1 MNTDNSFAPENR
13 NQITNLKQLKLNNS
27 FNNKTEKIINESVS
41 QNKSNF
47 KSFKYNNKFNLNL
60 NNNNNQLSEI
70 SKDYLNFYFNNNQNY
85 YSKHNINSKDNIYNL
100 NPNFSRPNDYNKNL
114 SHHNEISFLRYQ
126 GFKDLNNQIQDYS
139 NQFNQLRDDDLIPRK
154 TIQNQLLNT
163 INQRLIKINNETND
177 NIYQENISS
186 QWQQEY
192 MLYQLDNPKLI
203 DLYNNLANF
212 NMINENHYIQNIG
225 NINSNNYDI
234 GTQ

>member
-1 MNTDNSFAPENR
+1 MNTDNSFALENR
-13 NQITNLKQLKLNNS
+13 NQIINLKQLKLNNS

-85 YSKHNINSKDNIYNL
+85 YSKHNINSKDYIYNL
-100 NPNFSRPNDYNKNL
+100 NTNFSRPNDYNKNL

-139 NQFNQLRDDDLIPRK
+139 NQFNQLRDDDLISRK

-192 MLYQLDNPKLI
+192 MLYQLDNPKLMY
-203 DLYNNLANF
+203 LYNNLENL
-212 NMINENHYIQNIG
+212 NEINENHSIQNIG
-225 NINSNNYDI
+225 NINFNNYDI
-234 GTQ
+234 DEQ

>member
-1 MNTDNSFAPENR
+1 MNKDNTFEFQNR
-13 NQITNLKQLKLNNS
+13 NQISNLNQLKLNNI
-27 FNNKTEKIINESVS
+27 FNNKSEKKITENVN

-47 KSFKYNNKFNLNL
+47 KPFNYNNKFNLDQD
-60 NNNNNQLSEI
+60 NNNQLNLI
-70 SKDYLNFYFNNNQNY
+70 RNDYLNFYFNNNQNNH
-85 YSKHNINSKDNIYNL
+85 SKFNENSNNYTYNL
-100 NPNFSRPNDYNKNL
+100 DQNFSRQNEYKKNL
-114 SHHNEISFLRYQ
+114 INHNEISLLKYQ
-126 GFKDLNNQIQDYS
+126 DLKDLNNQIQNYS
-139 NQFNQLRDDDLIPRK
+139 NQFNQLRDDDLIPRT
-154 TIQNQLLNT
+154 TIQNKLLNK
-163 INQRLIKINNETND
+163 INQRLIKINNEAND
-177 NIYQENISS
+177 NIYQDNISS

>member
-1 MNTDNSFAPENR
+1 MNTDNSFARENR

-47 KSFKYNNKFNLNL
+47 ESFKYNNKFNLNL
-60 NNNNNQLSEI
+60 NNNNNQLSQI

-85 YSKHNINSKDNIYNL
+85 YSKHNINSKDYIYNL
-100 NPNFSRPNDYNKNL
+100 NPNFARPNDYNKNL
-114 SHHNEISFLRYQ
+114 SHHDGIGFLRYQ

-203 DLYNNLANF
+203 YLYNNLANF

>member
-1 MNTDNSFAPENR
+1 MNTDNSFALENR

-85 YSKHNINSKDNIYNL
+85 YSKHNINSKDYIYNL
-100 NPNFSRPNDYNKNL
+100 NPNFSRLNDYNKNL

>member
-1 MNTDNSFAPENR
+1 M
-13 NQITNLKQLKLNNS
+13 
-27 FNNKTEKIINESVS
+27 
-41 QNKSNF
+41 
-47 KSFKYNNKFNLNL
+47 
-60 NNNNNQLSEI
+60 
-70 SKDYLNFYFNNNQNY
+70 
-85 YSKHNINSKDNIYNL
+85 
-100 NPNFSRPNDYNKNL
+100 
-114 SHHNEISFLRYQ
+114 RYQ

>member
-1 MNTDNSFAPENR
+1 MNTDNSFARENR

-85 YSKHNINSKDNIYNL
+85 YSKHNINSKDYIYNL
-100 NPNFSRPNDYNKNL
+100 NTNFSRPNDYNKNL

>member
-85 YSKHNINSKDNIYNL
+85 YSKHNINSKDYIYNL